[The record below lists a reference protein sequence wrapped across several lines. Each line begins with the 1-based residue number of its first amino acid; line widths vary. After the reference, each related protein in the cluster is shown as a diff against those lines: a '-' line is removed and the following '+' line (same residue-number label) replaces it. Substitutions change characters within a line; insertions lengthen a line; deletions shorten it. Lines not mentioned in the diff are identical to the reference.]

1 MKSEWSRLLDDAGML
16 GLTPEEERN
25 LWRQWPSVLRSAAL
39 PPLTGKTA
47 GTEFL
52 RETGCAALRADEPS
66 ASLDRDQALANAPA
80 AEDGLIIVPHTLA

>member
-16 GLTPEEERN
+16 GLTPEEEEILR
-25 LWRQWPSVLRSAAL
+25 RQWPSVLRSAAL
-39 PPLTGKTA
+39 PPLTGKNA
-47 GTEFL
+47 GTEFR

-80 AEDGLIIVPHTLA
+80 AEDGLSTVPHTLA

>member
-39 PPLTGKTA
+39 PLFTGKTA
-47 GTEFL
+47 GTEFR

-80 AEDGLIIVPHTLA
+80 AEDGLITVPHTLA

>member
-25 LWRQWPSVLRSAAL
+25 LWRQWSSVLRSAAL
-39 PPLTGKTA
+39 PSLTGKTA
-47 GTEFL
+47 GTEFR

-80 AEDGLIIVPHTLA
+80 AEDGLITVPHTLA

>member
-39 PPLTGKTA
+39 PSLTGKTA
-47 GTEFL
+47 GTEFR

-80 AEDGLIIVPHTLA
+80 AEDGLITVPHTLA

>member
-1 MKSEWSRLLDDAGML
+1 MESEWKRLLEEPCML
-16 GLTPEEERN
+16 HLTPAVEAAIR
-25 LWRQWPSVLRSAAL
+25 RQWPSVLRSAAL

-47 GTEFL
+47 GTEFR

-80 AEDGLIIVPHTLA
+80 AEDGLITVPHALA

>member
-16 GLTPEEERN
+16 AMTPEEEEILR
-25 LWRQWPSVLRSAAL
+25 RQWPSVLRAAAL
-39 PPLTGKTA
+39 PPLTGKNA
-47 GTEFL
+47 GTEFR

-80 AEDGLIIVPHTLA
+80 AEDGLITVPHALA